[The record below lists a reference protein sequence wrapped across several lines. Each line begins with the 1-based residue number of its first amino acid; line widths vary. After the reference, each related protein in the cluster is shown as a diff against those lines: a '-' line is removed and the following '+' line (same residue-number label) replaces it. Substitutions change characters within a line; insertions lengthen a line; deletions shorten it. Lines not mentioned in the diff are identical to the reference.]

1 MSDTTNPTVLQ
12 VIQEDI
18 PNFNKNYLIYIK
30 DDKFSTS
37 NTNIVLTLR
46 SDLDRLEF
54 EKEFELIY
62 HPELEAH
69 FFKELN
75 NFNKKLI
82 CNELILSNKVFFTSI
97 LSVDEYNVLI
107 NSENKNIEDKLSEI
121 KEALQ

>member
-1 MSDTTNPTVLQ
+1 MSNTNPTVLQ

-18 PNFNKNYLIYIK
+18 PNFNNNYLIYIK
-30 DDKFSTS
+30 DDKFPTS

-46 SDLDRLEF
+46 SDLDRVEF

-62 HPELEAH
+62 HPEMESH

-82 CNELILSNKVFFTSI
+82 CNELILSNKVFFTNI
-97 LSVDEYNVLI
+97 LSVEEYNILI
-107 NSENKNIEDKLSEI
+107 NSESKNIEDKLSEI
-121 KEALQ
+121 KEVLQ